1 MATKRKRG
9 RPAGAAARNVAGT
22 GAQPSAT
29 EQAEGV
35 TVSAAAP
42 HPAGRISREE
52 FDSLEK
58 KVHQLCIKVGV

>member
-1 MATKRKRG
+1 MAKRRKRG
-9 RPAGAAARNVAGT
+9 RPAAAAHNVAGD
-22 GAQPSAT
+22 GAQPSPA

-52 FDSLEK
+52 FDTLEK